1 MKHAD
6 APEPKSVWASIIMGL
21 LHLIMIGTKKHGDG
35 FKDSLGPFA
44 LHDASKSSLAV
55 LAKT

>member
-1 MKHAD
+1 M
-6 APEPKSVWASIIMGL
+6 SL
-21 LHLIMIGTKKHGDG
+21 LRLIMIGTKKHGDG

-55 LAKT
+55 LIEI